1 MKLLYCV
8 IHTELQKEREQFIL
22 STWGKDKNLIF
33 YGDYDSPTNPSLVKV
48 SSNCTYSSGEE
59 KQINIIPRL
68 VQDFCDYDWYYF
80 CDNDTFV
87 NTKLLEEF
95 YLECDPDKIYGELGN
110 TWPEDRELFYPMGGA
125 GFLMSNKVLRFLSD
139 KIFHNP
145 VTWGD
150 VSIGI
155 NFRKFNIEKVSRE
168 DLFHSQLP
176 DFYNIPLE
184 EVGQHIS
191 FHYVKDL
198 QTMQKLHEK
207 CQ

>member
-8 IHTELQKEREQFIL
+8 IHTELQREREHFIN

-33 YGDYDSPTNPSLVKV
+33 YGDYDSLSNASLVKV
-48 SSNCTYSSGEE
+48 SSNCTYASGEE

-68 VQDFCDYDWYYF
+68 AKDYNNYDWYFF

-87 NTKLLEEF
+87 NTKLLEKF
-95 YLECDPDKIYGELGN
+95 YLECDADKIYGEMSN
-110 TWPEDRELFYPMGGA
+110 TWPQNRELFYPMGGA
-125 GFLMSNKVLRFLSD
+125 GFLMSNKILNFLSD

-155 NFRKFNIEKVSRE
+155 NFNHFNIEKISRE

-176 DFYNIPLE
+176 DFYNISE
-184 EVGQHIS
+184 EDIHKHIS
-191 FHYVKDL
+191 FHYVKDHE
-198 QTMQKLHEK
+198 TFKKFHEK

>member
-1 MKLLYCV
+1 MRLLYCV
-8 IHTELQKEREQFIL
+8 IHTELQKEREHFIS

-33 YGDYDSPTNPSLVKV
+33 YGDYDSDSNPSLVKV

-68 VQDFCDYDWYYF
+68 AKDFNDYDWYYF

-95 YLECDPDKIYGELGN
+95 YVNCDSNKIYGELGN

-125 GFLMSNKVLRFLSD
+125 GFLMSNKILNFLSD

-155 NFRKFNIEKVSRE
+155 NFKHFEIEKVSRT
-168 DLFHSQLP
+168 DLFHSQP
-176 DFYNIPLE
+176 PEFYNIPLE
-184 EVGQHIS
+184 EVSKHIS
-191 FHYVKDL
+191 FHYIKDL
-198 QTMQKLHEK
+198 QTMQKLNEK